1 MVLDKNIFTGLD
13 VVVHLIIN
21 PSGAPLH
28 NSVGGYYDAFV
39 SSKNVA
45 TFLRNNLGHI
55 LANGTIRHT

>member
-28 NSVGGYYDAFV
+28 NSVV
-39 SSKNVA
+39 
-45 TFLRNNLGHI
+45 T
-55 LANGTIRHT
+55 